1 MAPKIRSILRGVCQY
16 FKTCN
21 EWRNDN
27 EMPASMSKTQNCRK
41 PLSFIMMR
49 RKSQYAKL
57 IFILKFLLV
66 HMTMLLVSKYE
77 KLHKLLYIISEQLD
91 SRRFS
96 EWQHNFLKMIM
107 SKISLETHLY
117 RNICCYNSHLF
128 INKWLVCELMSMFFS
143 ISEYVFSLLSSYARI
158 SL

>member
-1 MAPKIRSILRGVCQY
+1 
-16 FKTCN
+16 
-21 EWRNDN
+21 
-27 EMPASMSKTQNCRK
+27 
-41 PLSFIMMR
+41 MMR

-117 RNICCYNSHLF
+117 HNICCYNSHLF
-128 INKWLVCELMSMFFS
+128 INK
-143 ISEYVFSLLSSYARI
+143 
-158 SL
+158 

>member
-1 MAPKIRSILRGVCQY
+1 MFVSISRLVTNEEMIMKCQLQ
-16 FKTCN
+16 
-21 EWRNDN
+21 R
-27 EMPASMSKTQNCRK
+27 QNCRK
-41 PLSFIMMR
+41 PLPFIMMR

-57 IFILKFLLV
+57 TFVLKFLLV

-77 KLHKLLYIISEQLD
+77 KLHKLPYITSEQLD
-91 SRRFS
+91 SRRS
-96 EWQHNFLKMIM
+96 PEWQHNFLKMIM

-143 ISEYVFSLLSSYARI
+143 ISEYVDSLLSSYARI